1 MALFAPYYTDLGVV
15 TKAARGGFMGKAV
28 NCECGELV
36 QASTDDEVIEKVQA
50 HVNTKHPDLI
60 GKLTR
65 SDILA
70 MAEEV

>member
-1 MALFAPYYTDLGVV
+1 
-15 TKAARGGFMGKAV
+15 MGKAV
-28 NCECGELV
+28 NCECGEVV

>member
-1 MALFAPYYTDLGVV
+1 MLVKEAH
-15 TKAARGGFMGKAV
+15 MGRAV

-36 QASTDDEVIEKVQA
+36 QASTDDEVIKKVQA
-50 HVNTKHPDLI
+50 HVEAKHPDLV
-60 GKLTR
+60 GKLTV